1 MTFQPHFI
9 LASGSPRRAFLLS
22 AAGYAFSV
30 EPSDVDETQ
39 LADEKPADMVLRL
52 ASAKSEVSVR
62 SGAIVLAADTVVV
75 RDGVV
80 LGKPTDREDA
90 VRTLLSL
97 EGRSHSVLTGWSIRN
112 DSDVERFGVSE
123 SRVTF
128 ASRTEEELR
137 DYVARVQPLDKAGA
151 YALQGD
157 DGWLVASVSGSRANV
172 MGLPLGDIAPE
183 LAALGVLRSAK
194 DG

>member
-1 MTFQPHFI
+1 MTSQPVFI

-22 AAGYAFSV
+22 AAGYVFSV

-39 LADEKPADMVLRL
+39 LLDEKPADMVLRL

-75 RDGVV
+75 RDGIV

-97 EGRSHSVLTGWSIRN
+97 EGRSHSVLTGWSMRN
-112 DSDVERFGVSE
+112 DSDGERFGVSE

-128 ASRTEEELR
+128 VSHIEGELR
-137 DYVARVQPLDKAGA
+137 DYVDRVQPFDKAGA

-183 LAALGVLRSAK
+183 LKALGVLRSAQHS
-194 DG
+194 

>member
-22 AAGYAFSV
+22 AAGYVFSV
-30 EPSDVDETQ
+30 EPSDVDETK
-39 LADEKPADMVLRL
+39 LPDEKPADMVLRL

-62 SGAIVLAADTVVV
+62 SGAVVLAADTVVV
-75 RDGVV
+75 RDGNV

-90 VRTLLSL
+90 VRTLLAL
-97 EGRSHSVLTGWSIRN
+97 EGRVHSVLTGWSIRI
-112 DSDVERFGVSE
+112 DAGGERFGVSE

-128 ASRTEEELR
+128 TSRTERGLR
-137 DYVARVQPLDKAGA
+137 DYVDRVQPFDKAGA

-172 MGLPLGDIAPE
+172 MGLPLRDIAPE
-183 LAALGVLRSAK
+183 LEAFGVLRSAQHS
-194 DG
+194 

>member
-1 MTFQPHFI
+1 MTSQPHFI

-22 AAGYAFSV
+22 AAGYVFSV

-52 ASAKSEVSVR
+52 ASAKSEVSLR
-62 SGAIVLAADTVVV
+62 SGAVVLAADTVVV
-75 RDGVV
+75 RDGTV

-97 EGRSHSVLTGWSIRN
+97 EGRGHSVLTGWSMRN
-112 DSDVERFGVSE
+112 DSDGERFGVSE

-128 ASRTEEELR
+128 VSRTEGELR
-137 DYVARVQPLDKAGA
+137 DYVDRVQPFDKAGA

-172 MGLPLGDIAPE
+172 MGLPLGDIARE
-183 LAALGVLRSAK
+183 LKSLGVLRSAQH
-194 DG
+194 G

>member
-1 MTFQPHFI
+1 MTVEPIFV
-9 LASGSPRRAFLLS
+9 LASGSPRRSFLLS
-22 AAGYAFSV
+22 AAGYHFSV
-30 EPSDVDETQ
+30 EPPDVDETQ
-39 LADEKPADMVLRL
+39 LEGEEPAAMVLRL
-52 ASAKSEVSVR
+52 ASAKSDVAAR
-62 SGAIVLAADTVVV
+62 DGAVVLAADTVVV

-80 LGKPTDREDA
+80 LGKPTDSNDA

-97 EGRSHSVLTGWSIRN
+97 EGRSHSVLTGWSVRGA
-112 DSDVERFGVSE
+112 SGEERFGVSE

-137 DYVARVQPLDKAGA
+137 DYVDRVQPLDKAGS

-172 MGLPLGDIAPE
+172 MGLPLGDVAPE
-183 LAALGVLRSAK
+183 LETLGVLRSTK
-194 DG
+194 HS